1 MFYPINGM
9 YLHPCNDDTIS
20 VVTLTNRGYEMNHA
34 VKVLANEYKALRK
47 RISKIEHSDML
58 SDCSFI
64 DPRQKAKH
72 EQYWE
77 SMRDI
82 ERFVSHAGEKAYSE
96 FYAINK

>member
-1 MFYPINGM
+1 M
-9 YLHPCNDDTIS
+9 
-20 VVTLTNRGYEMNHA
+20 RGYEMNHA
-34 VKVLANEYKALRK
+34 IKVLANEYKTLRK
-47 RISKIEHSDML
+47 RIAKIEHSDML

-82 ERFVSHAGEKAYSE
+82 ERFVSYAGEKSYAE